1 MNMHTHRVP
10 LMPGKYSW
18 VWLFFASM
26 TSWFWYLTCVLKKWF
41 TKISE
46 MWCWEFFFF
55 ITFFLTSEITW
66 KNLILIWNV
75 NYLMLLILVFSVFEL
90 KYLLEM
96 CNLTYLTMNGLWS
109 EKSSAFW
116 SQNLQL
122 KQLYF
127 FSSSQPITP
136 ATSTNTNPWNENIYL
151 YLKKA
156 YLPAWKLNVDFNYLK
171 NTGNCMLL
179 IFISKKLHKDL

>member
-1 MNMHTHRVP
+1 
-10 LMPGKYSW
+10 
-18 VWLFFASM
+18 
-26 TSWFWYLTCVLKKWF
+26 
-41 TKISE
+41 

-109 EKSSAFW
+109 ENLLHFEARIFSS
-116 SQNLQL
+116 NN
-122 KQLYF
+122 YIF

>member
-1 MNMHTHRVP
+1 M
-10 LMPGKYSW
+10 KKKK
-18 VWLFFASM
+18 LF
-26 TSWFWYLTCVLKKWF
+26 
-41 TKISE
+41 KISE

-55 ITFFLTSEITW
+55 ILPFFLTSEITW

-96 CNLTYLTMNGLWS
+96 CNLTYLTMNVLLS

-116 SQNLQL
+116 RQNLQL

-127 FSSSQPITP
+127 FFFI
-136 ATSTNTNPWNENIYL
+136 STNNTSNVYKYQPMEWKHISISQKSL
-151 YLKKA
+151 FACLKA
-156 YLPAWKLNVDFNYLK
+156 
-171 NTGNCMLL
+171 
-179 IFISKKLHKDL
+179 

>member
-1 MNMHTHRVP
+1 
-10 LMPGKYSW
+10 
-18 VWLFFASM
+18 
-26 TSWFWYLTCVLKKWF
+26 
-41 TKISE
+41 

-96 CNLTYLTMNGLWS
+96 CNLTYLTMNGLLS

-116 SQNLQL
+116 SQILQL

-127 FSSSQPITP
+127 FFFI
-136 ATSTNTNPWNENIYL
+136 STNNTSNVYKYEPMEWKHIS

>member
-1 MNMHTHRVP
+1 
-10 LMPGKYSW
+10 
-18 VWLFFASM
+18 
-26 TSWFWYLTCVLKKWF
+26 
-41 TKISE
+41 

-96 CNLTYLTMNGLWS
+96 CNLTYLTVNGLLS

-122 KQLYF
+122 KQLFF

-156 YLPAWKLNVDFNYLK
+156 YLPALKLNVDFNYLK
-171 NTGNCMLL
+171 IPVIVCFWFLFQRNCTK
-179 IFISKKLHKDL
+179 IFN

>member
-1 MNMHTHRVP
+1 MLR
-10 LMPGKYSW
+10 
-18 VWLFFASM
+18 
-26 TSWFWYLTCVLKKWF
+26 
-41 TKISE
+41 I
-46 MWCWEFFFF
+46 
-55 ITFFLTSEITW
+55 FFLNFFSYRWNYLE
-66 KNLILIWNV
+66 NLILIWNV

-96 CNLTYLTMNGLWS
+96 CNLTYLTMNGLLS

-122 KQLYF
+122 KQLFF

>member
-1 MNMHTHRVP
+1 
-10 LMPGKYSW
+10 
-18 VWLFFASM
+18 
-26 TSWFWYLTCVLKKWF
+26 
-41 TKISE
+41 

-66 KNLILIWNV
+66 KNSILIWNV

-96 CNLTYLTMNGLWS
+96 CNLTYLTVNGLLS

-122 KQLYF
+122 KQLFF

-179 IFISKKLHKDL
+179 IFISKKLHKDLN

>member
-1 MNMHTHRVP
+1 MLRV
-10 LMPGKYSW
+10 
-18 VWLFFASM
+18 
-26 TSWFWYLTCVLKKWF
+26 
-41 TKISE
+41 
-46 MWCWEFFFF
+46 
-55 ITFFLTSEITW
+55 FFLHNFFSYQWNYLE
-66 KNLILIWNV
+66 NLILIWNV

-96 CNLTYLTMNGLWS
+96 CNLTYLTMNVLLS
-109 EKSSAFW
+109 EKSLHFEDRIFS
-116 SQNLQL
+116 SNN
-122 KQLYF
+122 YIF

>member
-1 MNMHTHRVP
+1 MIH
-10 LMPGKYSW
+10 
-18 VWLFFASM
+18 
-26 TSWFWYLTCVLKKWF
+26 
-41 TKISE
+41 KISE
-46 MWCWEFFFF
+46 MWCWEFFFL
-55 ITFFLTSEITW
+55 IFFSYRWNYFE
-66 KNLILIWNV
+66 NLILIWNV

-96 CNLTYLTMNGLWS
+96 CNLTYLTMNGLLS
-109 EKSSAFW
+109 EKSSALW

-122 KQLYF
+122 KQLFF